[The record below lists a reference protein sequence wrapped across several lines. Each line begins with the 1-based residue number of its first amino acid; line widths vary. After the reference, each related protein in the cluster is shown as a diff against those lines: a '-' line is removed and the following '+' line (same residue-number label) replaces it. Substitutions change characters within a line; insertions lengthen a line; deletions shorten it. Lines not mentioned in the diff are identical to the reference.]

1 MEDRILLSVRVAL
14 HRRYTTVSHGNALKL
29 TEQIRAQCELIY

>member
-1 MEDRILLSVRVAL
+1 MEDPSLLSMREAL
-14 HRRYTTVSHGNALKL
+14 HRRSTTVSHADALKL